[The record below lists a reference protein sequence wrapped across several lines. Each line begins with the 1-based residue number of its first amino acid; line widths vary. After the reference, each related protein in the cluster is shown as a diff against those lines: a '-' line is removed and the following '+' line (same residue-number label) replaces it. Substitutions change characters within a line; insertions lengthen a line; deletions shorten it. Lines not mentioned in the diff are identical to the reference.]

1 MFEQSFTIGVIKL
14 LLVNIRRN
22 IVATLR
28 LSPFFCKLRGSWTFG
43 YAEFCSFI
51 SMTEFFL
58 CWYPDRGHFMPMVF
72 SSLLFHMIL
81 AVWQPHSGQS
91 MASPILCFILVF
103 SLGRV

>member
-14 LLVNIRRN
+14 LLVNIRKN

-28 LSPFFCKLRGSWTFG
+28 LSPFSYKLGSWTFG

-58 CWYPDRGHFMPMVF
+58 WWYPDLGHFMPMVF

-81 AVWQPHSGQS
+81 ALSQPHFGQ
-91 MASPILCFILVF
+91 
-103 SLGRV
+103 

>member
-1 MFEQSFTIGVIKL
+1 MFEQSFTISVIKL
-14 LLVNIRRN
+14 LLVNMRKN

-28 LSPFFCKLRGSWTFG
+28 LSRFFYKPCGGWTFG

-58 CWYPDRGHFMPMVF
+58 WRYPDLGHFMPMVF
-72 SSLLFHMIL
+72 SSLLFHMISAL
-81 AVWQPHSGQS
+81 SQPHSGQW

-103 SLGRV
+103 ILG